1 MIYTMIYVIGNLFKS
16 YERKCEKGAKIA
28 PPPPLGLNRVKIYRT
43 NFLGRIYSTKKK

>member
-28 PPPPLGLNRVKIYRT
+28 PPLGLNRVKIYRT
-43 NFLGRIYSTKKK
+43 NFLGRIYSKKKK